1 MVFKTTCMP
10 VFSVFR
16 CEFYILQKFYK
27 NAVLFLLGNPFA
39 KSSEIVTDPIAKL
52 LEGVRGY

>member
-1 MVFKTTCMP
+1 MVFKTMP

-27 NAVLFLLGNPFA
+27 KPVLFLLGNPFA
-39 KSSEIVTDPIAKL
+39 KSSEIVTDPLAKL

>member
-1 MVFKTTCMP
+1 MVFKTMP

-27 NAVLFLLGNPFA
+27 KAVLFLLGNPFA
-39 KSSEIVTDPIAKL
+39 NSSEIVANSTAKL